1 MVCALDYLGRSLVC
15 SVRPAERRRLG
26 LRAQQKEGILQAIRE
41 TMCVCDGDG
50 VDAVVVK
57 SEERRWC
64 VLEKTCVRVVVVWKW
79 CD

>member
-1 MVCALDYLGRSLVC
+1 VCALDYLADLLSLLGAPGRAPQTWPEGST
-15 SVRPAERRRLG
+15 
-26 LRAQQKEGILQAIRE
+26 KEGMLQAIRE
-41 TMCVCDGDG
+41 TMCVCG

-64 VLEKTCVRVVVVWKW
+64 VLEKTCVRVVVVENQ